1 MAIKIEVENGWV
13 THNTSLQKLQKAG
26 YTVTGIHQTNKM
38 GESRYVYALYNLDNR
53 TVLYES
59 EDIQDVNN
67 FVRLIVSDEEE

>member
-38 GESRYVYALYNLDNR
+38 GESRYVYALGNFNEG
-53 TVLYES
+53 TILYES
-59 EDIQDVNN
+59 EDIDAVNR
-67 FVRLIVSDEEE
+67 FASLLVEA